1 MKAMFVS
8 CFEVN
13 RDQFVNIG
21 VNDTELVNTFVYLG
35 SCIARDSNEL
45 LEHQRRIT
53 LAN

>member
-1 MKAMFVS
+1 MFMC

-13 RDQFVNIG
+13 RDQFVNISG
-21 VNDTELVNTFVYLG
+21 NNTELVNTFVYLG
-35 SCIARDSNEL
+35 FCFARDSHEL